1 MSGKRE
7 RRGVGDANASSCV
20 HVYRI
25 PWGSCSVKCFVC
37 SEGSEGD
44 GPSKG
49 EPGVSAAKAL
59 QWNRKAC
66 PRRFI
71 SQTSSPNTCKKLG
84 MKLESWMAPDDWN
97 VPSAQL
103 QRPSFWWVLGVW
115 ARWHLIHL
123 PSQNTSHGRERRWGR
138 QTLFSCSHCQGKR
151 QWAQIKPHEISSEH
165 RQNIF

>member
-59 QWNRKAC
+59 Q
-66 PRRFI
+66 
-71 SQTSSPNTCKKLG
+71 
-84 MKLESWMAPDDWN
+84 
-97 VPSAQL
+97 
-103 QRPSFWWVLGVW
+103 
-115 ARWHLIHL
+115 
-123 PSQNTSHGRERRWGR
+123 
-138 QTLFSCSHCQGKR
+138 
-151 QWAQIKPHEISSEH
+151 
-165 RQNIF
+165 